1 MMSLQGNNDATSKT
15 NEGNKKSPFKVKF
28 SASAV
33 IACLFLVAGIIFFAI
48 NKITNAEENDAGL
61 WILTI
66 LLWFIGAGMLINNM
80 QSNHKAKIV
89 GKAINVPANGV
100 PEGTQREQINEAK
113 KINFVLFGS
122 NREIRRLPT
131 YLHKDEIVHGIISG
145 SPGKRRGRGIIVATN
160 ERIIFIKDGWIFRD
174 NQDFSY
180 ETISSVEIRTQIFFG
195 TFVMYGKGD
204 ETGYNWVGRFAGAKF
219 VNIVRQQAS
228 SQTRLRNTPV
238 IQQYAGTAPQGLP
251 SLPPL
256 PTSPHDLLIKQ
267 LEDIARL
274 RDAGILTLDEFELK
288 KQELLSRL

>member
-1 MMSLQGNNDATSKT
+1 MSLQGNPDASNKRK
-15 NEGNKKSPFKVKF
+15 EENKKASPFKVKF
-28 SASAV
+28 SASTI
-33 IACLFLVAGIIFFAI
+33 IACLALFAGVIIFGI
-48 NKITNAEENDAGL
+48 NKIAHAEENDAGL
-61 WILTI
+61 WIFTI
-66 LLWFIGAGMLINNM
+66 LLWFIGAGILISTM
-80 QSNHKAKIV
+80 QSNSKAKLV
-89 GKAINVPANGV
+89 GKSINVPDNGL
-100 PEGTQREQINEAK
+100 PEGTQKDQINQAK
-113 KINFVLFGS
+113 KINFILFGS

-131 YLHKDEIVHGIISG
+131 YLHRDEVVHGVISG
-145 SPGKRRGRGIIVATN
+145 SPYKRRGRGIIVATN
-160 ERIIFIKDGWIFRD
+160 ERIIFIKDGWVFRD

-204 ETGYNWVGRFAGAKF
+204 ETTYNWVGRFAGAKF

-238 IQQYAGTAPQGLP
+238 IQQYAGSAPQGLP

-256 PTSPHDLLIKQ
+256 PASPHDLLIKQ